1 MLNLYASDFEYDL
14 DTVENV
20 SLENRG
26 AGKFYII
33 FIGLLNIKLVS
44 SQSGLHNEV
53 GLSTLAISLPYKGLF
68 EIKFESCLKKL
79 VD

>member
-44 SQSGLHNEV
+44 SQSGPEV
-53 GLSTLAISLPYKGLF
+53 GKLPQIYHRF
-68 EIKFESCLKKL
+68 TT
-79 VD
+79 DT

>member
-44 SQSGLHNEV
+44 PQSGLHNEV
-53 GLSTLAISLPYKGLF
+53 GLSTWAIFGQTSLPYKGLF
-68 EIKFESCLKKL
+68 EIKFESC
-79 VD
+79 

>member
-26 AGKFYII
+26 AGKFYIGWI
-33 FIGLLNIKLVS
+33 QTLFRERVK
-44 SQSGLHNEV
+44 SQSLGNL
-53 GLSTLAISLPYKGLF
+53 TLNS
-68 EIKFESCLKKL
+68 ESASKIMPAC
-79 VD
+79 DI